1 MNPPLR
7 TLEDQKKII
16 EGLKDNTIDNEKTNN
31 VIEIMSISIGIFMLV
46 DSTLKIQTAIDAK
59 RFGVDKWWLILVMSL
74 VVAVIGIL
82 LLIKPF
88 TATDIVMIIIGLNF
102 CLDGILNLIVV
113 QSTVKTI
120 RRNQKWEI

>member
-1 MNPPLR
+1 
-7 TLEDQKKII
+7 
-16 EGLKDNTIDNEKTNN
+16 
-31 VIEIMSISIGIFMLV
+31 MLV